1 MMYNYCEEKN
11 KAVSDAFGVPPGAG
25 RGGQPMNKKI
35 VLNQL
40 GYCRDMRKTAAFVGV
55 ADEFIVADAFTG
67 KTVFEAAA
75 SAPVSD
81 KASADVVSI
90 LDFSALNRCGNYY
103 IRAGRRRSPVFPIAA
118 KPYSGLKNALLKGF
132 YYNRCAPLDS
142 RYAGEY
148 AHGRCHSETV
158 PLFGSAAKR
167 IDVSGGWHDSGG
179 YGKYTVCTCVTL
191 GHLLYAYKL
200 FPESFAD
207 STDIPESGNGIP
219 DILNECRVGL
229 EWLFKMQARDG
240 GVYHKVS
247 SIKAVPIIMPEDDLT
262 EQFVFPKSHQ
272 ATTCFCAVTSLA
284 SRVFREFDGDFADRL
299 HEASINAW
307 IWIVNNPHYE
317 PFENPP
323 TIAVSAAGDFY
334 DSDPDDEMFWAVC
347 ELYETT
353 GDKAFHD
360 RIMALYGHVSA
371 AGFVNREN
379 GGFGTIA
386 YLFGDRPKNELA
398 EQSLKLQLRV
408 RADNLYSLSQ
418 KSGYGTA
425 KSEED
430 YIRGS
435 NMYSMTDSIVLILA
449 YKIFECDE
457 YLQTACEQL
466 NYILGKNPMDICYV
480 TGFGSKSVMHP
491 HHRPSEADEADEPV
505 PGLLVCGP
513 NKDAEDNFTQWNIP
527 AEAPPAKRY
536 YDILYSFS
544 TNEAAIY
551 CNSAAVFVTGYLE
564 SL

>member
-1 MMYNYCEEKN
+1 M
-11 KAVSDAFGVPPGAG
+11 S
-25 RGGQPMNKKI
+25 KKI

-40 GYCRDMRKTAAFVGV
+40 GYCRTMRKTAAFIGA
-55 ADEFIVADAFTG
+55 ADEFSVVDALTG
-67 KTVFEAAA
+67 KPVLRSAA
-75 SAPVSD
+75 SEPVSD
-81 KASADVVSI
+81 KASADTVSV
-90 LDFSALNRCGNYY
+90 LDFSSLDRCGSYY
-103 IRAGRRRSPVFPIAA
+103 IRAGMRRSPVFPIAE
-118 KPYSGLKNALLKGF
+118 KPYSELKKALLKSF
-132 YYNRCAPLDS
+132 CYNRCASLDR

-148 AHGRCHSETV
+148 AHGQCHSETV
-158 PLFGSAAKR
+158 PLFGSPAKR
-167 IDVSGGWHDSGG
+167 LDVSGGWHDSGG
-179 YGKYTVCTCVTL
+179 YGKFTVCTCVAL

-207 STDIPESGNGIP
+207 GADIPESGNGVP

-229 EWLFKMQARDG
+229 EWLLKMQARDG

-247 SIKAVPIIMPEDDLT
+247 SVRAVPIVMPQEDFT

-272 ATTCFCAVTSLA
+272 AAACFCAVTSLA
-284 SRVFREFDGDFADRL
+284 SRVFSEFDGEFSLRL

-307 IWIVNNPHYE
+307 IWLMNNPRYA

-323 TIAVSAAGDFY
+323 TIAVNAAGDFY
-334 DSDPDDEMFWAVC
+334 DDVPDDEMFWAVC

-353 GDKAFHD
+353 GDKTFHD
-360 RIMALYGHVSA
+360 RIMALYGHINAS
-371 AGFVNREN
+371 GFVNREN
-379 GGFGTIA
+379 GGFGAAA
-386 YLFGDRPKNELA
+386 YLFGGQPKNEFV

-430 YIRGS
+430 YVRGS

-449 YKIFECDE
+449 YKIFACDE
-457 YLQTACEQL
+457 YLQTVCEQL

-480 TGFGSKSVMHP
+480 TGFGSKRVMHP
-491 HHRPSEADEADEPV
+491 HHRPSGADEVDEPV

-513 NKDAEDNFTQWNIP
+513 NKNAEDDFTQWNIP
-527 AEAPPAKRY
+527 AETPPAKCY
-536 YDILYSFS
+536 CDILYSFS
-544 TNEAAIY
+544 TNESAIY

-564 SL
+564 SLCSNPAK